1 MKFSTLLLI
10 CPMIMAAQ
18 TNEVTNLAL
27 HRQAW
32 ASSAIDYN
40 MTAHLVTDGIND
52 STKPMPL
59 TVRTPGGRLPRREAE
74 WTLDGN
80 EWSSN
85 VVMGDTTWIEYSYG
99 TTEVLWFAGARKV
112 KIDGRVAYDDTKATK
127 GYRLAWQVSDDGQ
140 TWITVGEVHGDGL
153 PGKALQYKL
162 HSDPN
167 KQEDSSMLPARVLD
181 CEITSHL
188 SPLTSKFSLFR
199 LLLEMEG
206 AAYWD
211 LHDMHFYDEAGQ
223 ELWMQSSQQFCSM
236 WMSEGGGKQWLK
248 VDLGRPCHIDSVV
261 PHWYQEPLR
270 WHTEVE
276 DEGRTVCIVMEEP
289 NESGYYAMRELET
302 WGTASA
308 RPTLDPQPS
317 TTFTWQLQR
326 ASEVYATGEEISS
339 AYFTTDDWIPAT
351 VPGTVLTS
359 YINIG
364 AVPNPNYAD
373 WVDQISESFFR
384 SNFWY
389 RGIKTIYSH
398 PSQGGAGGESNES
411 VILCFDGINWKANVF
426 FNGVKLGRIEGAFQ
440 RGQFDVT
447 RLLRDGENYVAVEVI
462 CNEHFGSPKEKN
474 ENTTQF
480 NGGILG
486 ADNPTFHA
494 SIGWDWITTVRG
506 REVGIWNN
514 VYLRRVPGGVALS
527 DPYVETCL
535 ISKDKEGK
543 RKKANSTHVSLR
555 PAVFVKNISSNSF
568 SGTLKGWI
576 GNVTFQ
582 KHITLP
588 ANAEQEVTFSPQDFP
603 QLTSPHF
610 RLWWPNGYGQPYM
623 YQAGYC
629 LESDEQKANSE
640 KLVYKAGLRQLTYE
654 HINDSLLIYIN
665 GRRFVPLGGNW
676 GFSEHNL
683 QYKQRD
689 YEAAVAYHKDMNCTM
704 IRNWVGQT
712 GHHEFYN
719 VCDSLGILLWQDFWL
734 ANPADGPDPYD
745 ESMFL
750 NNAEDYVRRI
760 RQHAAIGL
768 YCGRNE
774 GYPPPNIDRKLR
786 QFVSQLSP
794 GIGYISSSADDGVT
808 GHGPYCA
815 QPPKVYFERQSGK
828 IHTERGMPAVMNI
841 ESMQRTLSPDALWP
855 QSVQWGQHD
864 YTMLGAQRAQEFNS
878 MVAKAMGKVN
888 NAQPN
893 SQFSPLT
900 SQLNSFTRWAQ
911 LINYNGYRAMFESG
925 SKTRSGLLIWMS
937 HPCWP
942 TMVWQT
948 YDYYF
953 DTTAAYFGV
962 KKACEPLH
970 IQLNALTDSI
980 EVVNLFAGDHRG
992 LTATATLYDVPSA
1005 SKLWAKTAKINSHDD
1020 STVGVH
1026 ALNKACEH
1034 EGFEECASGDSSA
1047 KLLRL
1052 ELNDKR
1058 GLVSLNDYYLED
1070 SGGTLADIAA
1080 LPPPQLSQRTVV
1092 TPTANG
1098 YRAEV
1103 TLSNTGKT
1111 IAPFLRLNLKN
1122 ADGMQILPAVYSDNY
1137 FNLLPGERRTV
1148 TITWKRSDGDTAK
1161 PVIEIT
1167 PLN

>member
-276 DEGRTVCIVMEEP
+276 DEGRTVRIVMEEP

-474 ENTTQF
+474 ENSTQF

-543 RKKANSTHVSLR
+543 RKKTNSTHVSLR

-576 GNVTFQ
+576 DNVTFQ

-815 QPPKVYFERQSGK
+815 HPPKAYFERQSGK

-893 SQFSPLT
+893 SHLSPLT

-953 DTTAAYFGV
+953 DPTAAYFGV

-1005 SKLWAKTAKINSHDD
+1005 RKLWAKTAKINSHDD

-1026 ALNKACEH
+1026 ALSKACEH